1 MTPRITIK
9 NTFRHFGKILKHKY
23 WVFYYCRKTGV
34 KGLTWRGLKH
44 DMSKFSPTE
53 FWESVRYY
61 QGTSSPIDACK
72 KDKGISKA
80 WMHHKGR
87 NTHHYEYWMD
97 NFDNGGEPKAMPYQ
111 DAVEML
117 CDYLG
122 AARAYMGKNF
132 TYQAEYEWWLKK
144 CKKPLAMH
152 KNTKDFITH
161 ALKQLTHGLDF
172 QDIDLRWIYEW
183 YECRELTEEFYKAVQ
198 ESLKKGESNG

>member
-9 NTFRHFGKILKHKY
+9 NTFRHFGKILTHKW
-23 WVFYYCRKTGV
+23 WVFYYCCKAGIP
-34 KGLTWRGLKH
+34 GRGLMH

-72 KDKGISKA
+72 KDKGISMA

-87 NTHHYEYWMD
+87 NRHHYEYWQD
-97 NFDNGGEPKAMPYQ
+97 NFDNGGEPKQMPYK

-122 AARAYMGKNF
+122 AGRAYMGKNF
-132 TYQAEYEWWLKK
+132 TYQAEYEWWKK
-144 CKKPLAMH
+144 KSEKPMAMH
-152 KNTKDFITH
+152 PKTFQFIQRILCTMAIEETCYERANVEKVNLTPS
-161 ALKQLTHGLDF
+161 ALQF
-172 QDIDLRWIYEW
+172 EYRDIDIKAIAKEKGIY
-183 YECRELTEEFYKAVQ
+183 
-198 ESLKKGESNG
+198 G